1 MKRNLV
7 YNQLKALDIIKRN
20 LSVSSRLKTERLASI
35 YNEEYK
41 RSLSQPEAYWDE
53 KKNLIEW
60 YKQPR
65 LILDKSNSPFEKWYV
80 DGTLN
85 ATYNCLDIHVKNGF
99 GDQVALI
106 HDSPLTGVI
115 EKITYKKLLE
125 EVSEL
130 KYFVTFFKTLN

>member
-1 MKRNLV
+1 MKTSLV
-7 YNQLKALDIIKRN
+7 YSRIKALDILRRN
-20 LSVSSRLKTERLASI
+20 FSLSSRLKTDRVVSI

-41 RSLSQPEAYWDE
+41 RSLSQAEAYWEE

-60 YKQPR
+60 YKQPKI
-65 LILDKSNSPFEKWYV
+65 ILDKSNSPFEKWYV

-115 EKITYKKLLE
+115 EKIKYKNLLE
-125 EVSEL
+125 EVRIN
-130 KYFVTFFKTLN
+130 KK